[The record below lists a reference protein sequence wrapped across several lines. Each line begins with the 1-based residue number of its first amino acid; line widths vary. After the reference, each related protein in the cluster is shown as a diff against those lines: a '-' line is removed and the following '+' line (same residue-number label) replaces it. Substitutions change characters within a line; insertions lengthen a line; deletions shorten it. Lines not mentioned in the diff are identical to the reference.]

1 MTMKNEKTAKTL
13 IIIVRSSSRTL
24 LEMDMEYLA
33 HVIRRMRTETVDEE
47 NADTGKFVHS
57 DYARK
62 PPKWTKL
69 SKSAQ
74 KYTRKY
80 SSAQR
85 GVPRGAARRT

>member
-1 MTMKNEKTAKTL
+1 MKNEKTAKTL

-33 HVIRRMRTETVDEE
+33 YVIRRMHTEAVDEE
-47 NADTGKFVHS
+47 MQDAEKFVHS

-62 PPKWTKL
+62 PPKWTKM

-80 SSAQR
+80 LSAQR
-85 GVPRGAARRT
+85 GFPRGAARRIP

>member
-1 MTMKNEKTAKTL
+1 MENEKTAKTL
-13 IIIVRSSSRTL
+13 IIIIRSSSRPL

-33 HVIRRMRTETVDEE
+33 YVIRRMHTEAVDEKMQ
-47 NADTGKFVHS
+47 DTGKFVHS

-62 PPKWTKL
+62 PPKWTRF

-80 SSAQR
+80 SSAKQ
-85 GVPRGAARRT
+85 GFPRGAARRIP